1 MGATTHTP
9 PSPSIAQ
16 AWQEV
21 DTSIDEESPELL
33 SADQLDRYVDTVVE
47 LLSAAGLS
55 LTKRDTGPEEAE
67 LEITNPHLP
76 YASTLE
82 LFLRN
87 DRSAEWR
94 LELGDDLL
102 ENTPAQAMAT
112 LLTSLL
118 SEHRT

>member
-1 MGATTHTP
+1 MGATTHAP
-9 PSPSIAQ
+9 PSPSIAH

-21 DTSIDEESPELL
+21 DTSIDEEPPELL
-33 SADQLDRYVDTVVE
+33 SPDQFDRYVAAIIE
-47 LLSAAGLS
+47 LLTVAGMS
-55 LTKRDTGPEEAE
+55 VTTRDTSTDEAE
-67 LEITNPHLP
+67 LEITNPNLP
-76 YASTLE
+76 YSSTLE

-112 LLTSLL
+112 LLTGLL
-118 SEHRT
+118 TEGRQ